1 MNYLESV
8 ENDKES
14 GSESGGQSS
23 NGTAM
28 PILNRSPMNSK
39 YVMIFPLIT
48 VTHLPHLSLTL
59 KCFFAF

>member
-1 MNYLESV
+1 MKKAAKAFMQALFFHCSDLMNYLESV

-14 GSESGGQSS
+14 GSESGGGQSS

-39 YVMIFPLIT
+39 YV
-48 VTHLPHLSLTL
+48 VT
-59 KCFFAF
+59 F

>member
-39 YVMIFPLIT
+39 YVMTFPYYCDLFT
-48 VTHLPHLSLTL
+48 PS
-59 KCFFAF
+59 